1 MKLRKT
7 RLKKETKANGA
18 VVYTAQ
24 YRSLFEWFSFDDYD
38 GRMFMFEIWCDWS
51 ETVGKLVGHTSEEQ
65 AKSIIDFYIS
75 RVQHKNA
82 SAIENE
88 IVKTEYEKYP

>member
-7 RLKKETKANGA
+7 RIKKETKANGA

-24 YRSLFEWFSFDDYD
+24 YKGWIDWYNFNAWDGSSLMWSIYASYTKGLKKELDGSQERAQGMIDY
-38 GRMFMFEIWCDWS
+38 
-51 ETVGKLVGHTSEEQ
+51 
-65 AKSIIDFYIS
+65 YIS
-75 RVQHKNA
+75 YVNHKNA